1 MKPVLVVAGL
11 LAALAGLAGLAYL
24 GLGSA
29 PQPKT
34 TSQPPAPEPGPG
46 SVEEVPAEKGL
57 RPYRTLATLCEDLR
71 DALADEG
78 AQLDAETWRVSG
90 LLGSDARRVLTSVAP
105 EERSPKVR
113 GLLVLAAGVHLPDD
127 PTLHGF
133 LNDRFAVVREAAV
146 LAMGTGTGP
155 GDANS
160 PLYLNRVRVAV
171 GQSSSARARARLNE
185 HRAGERDEAVLAAL
199 EAVLAD

>member
-1 MKPVLVVAGL
+1 MKPILVVVGL

-24 GLGSA
+24 GLSPA

-34 TSQPPAPEPGPG
+34 TPQPPAPEPGPASG
-46 SVEEVPAEKGL
+46 EEVPASKGL

-78 AQLDAETWRVSG
+78 AQLEAEAWRVSG
-90 LLGSDARRVLTSVAP
+90 LLASDARRVLTSVAP

-127 PTLHGF
+127 PALHAF
-133 LNDRFAVVREAAV
+133 LDDRFAVVRQAAV
-146 LAMGTGTGP
+146 LAMGVRP
-155 GDANS
+155 GSVDANS
-160 PLYLNRVRVAV
+160 PLFLNRVRVV
-171 GQSSSARARARLNE
+171 LGRNPSAGTRALLVA
-185 HRAGERDEAVLAAL
+185 HRIGEQDPAVLTAL
-199 EAVLAD
+199 AAVLGS